1 MPRDDY
7 PSADQ
12 APFAP
17 GYSTEWNPIP
27 SPPLSALHSN
37 ALAESAVWP
46 QFLSPA
52 AASYGEDPD
61 TMAGV
66 GDFNYAQRFNGL
78 NLNGFIPAEHP
89 GAMGPVGDYSQ
100 DFATYMSP
108 VHPNVMGKPHSVPI
122 TNQAS
127 PLLGVDPN
135 RPHTSFDGGDPATQ
149 SIASPPSSNNGWT
162 KEQDKLLMSLKA
174 QGLGYSAI
182 QDEMRKQFGCTRNKN
197 VLVKRFAVLKKRCK
211 PQIKTRVSR
220 NYLTSSSDT
229 SH

>member
-7 PSADQ
+7 PSANQ

-17 GYSTEWNPIP
+17 GYSTDWNPIA

-46 QFLSPA
+46 QFLGPA
-52 AASYGEDPD
+52 AALYGEDPE

-66 GDFNYAQRFNGL
+66 GDLHYAQRFNGL
-78 NLNGFIPAEHP
+78 NLNAFIPAEHP
-89 GAMGPVGDYSQ
+89 GATEQVRDYSQ

-108 VHPNVMGKPHSVPI
+108 AHPNVMGKLDHIPI

-127 PLLGVDPN
+127 SLLGIDPN
-135 RPHTSFDGGDPATQ
+135 GTSPSFDGGDSATQ
-149 SIASPPSSNNGWT
+149 SIANGPSSNNGWT
-162 KEQDKLLMSLKA
+162 KEQDKLLMNLKA

-182 QDEMRKQFGCTRNKN
+182 QDEMRKQFGWTRNKN

-220 NYLTSSSDT
+220 NHLTTPTAT